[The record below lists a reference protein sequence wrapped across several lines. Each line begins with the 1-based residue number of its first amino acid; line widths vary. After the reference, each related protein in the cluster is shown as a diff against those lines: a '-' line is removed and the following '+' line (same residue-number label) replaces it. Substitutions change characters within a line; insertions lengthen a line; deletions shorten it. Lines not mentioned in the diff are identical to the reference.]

1 MLDLNHKTLLVTGG
15 TGSFGYTFIQTVLER
30 YPQVKRIIIYSRDEH
45 KQFEMALRF
54 QHPALEYRLGD
65 VRDLSRLKRAC
76 EGVDILI
83 HSAAIK
89 HVATAE
95 LNPFECIKTNILGA
109 ENIIEA
115 AFDCGIKKVVALSS
129 DKATAP
135 INLYGATKLCADKL
149 FVAAQNITGNRDL
162 TFSVVRYGNVLGSRG
177 SVVPIFLEQRKKGKL
192 PITHP
197 EMTRFINT
205 PMEGV
210 ELVLFAIEHA
220 WGGEIFIPKI
230 PAFRVIDLA
239 EAIAPNCQL
248 EIIGIRPGE
257 KLHEEMLTEMDSINT
272 IEFDRYFILVPPMPQ
287 WSVSERIKAG
297 NGKPVPI
304 GFRYHSNQPEQW
316 LSVEEL
322 REQIRLHVDA
332 TFQVYCN

>member
-15 TGSFGYTFIQTVLER
+15 TGSFGHSFIQTVLER
-30 YPQVKRIIIYSRDEH
+30 FPKVKRIIIYSRDEH

-54 QHPALEYRLGD
+54 HHPALEYRIGD

-89 HVATAE
+89 HVSTAE

-115 AFDCGIKKVVALSS
+115 ALDCGIKQVVALSS

-149 FVAAQNITGNRDL
+149 FVAAQNITGNREL

-192 PITHP
+192 PVTHR

-210 ELVLFAIEHA
+210 ELVLFAIETA
-220 WGGEIFIPKI
+220 WGGEIFVPKI

-239 EAIAPNCQL
+239 EAIAPSCPI
-248 EIIGIRPGE
+248 EVVGIRPGE
-257 KLHEEMLTEMDSINT
+257 KLHEEMLTEMDSLNT
-272 IEFDRYFILVPPMPQ
+272 LEFDRYFILTPPMPR
-287 WSVSERIKAG
+287 WSVEERMQAG
-297 NGKPVPI
+297 NGKTVPM
-304 GFRYHSNQPEQW
+304 GFRYHSNQPETW
-316 LSVEEL
+316 LSVNEL
-322 REQIRLHVDA
+322 REQIKIHVDPD
-332 TFQVYCN
+332 FQPAL